1 MHYLLYCTVLC
12 CVVLYSIVLCMFTHL
27 VHPGVGYADGTEK
40 WRTGPSRLHCTKERT
55 QSSRALQICFCFS
68 KVWISKGSPQSH
80 MIQIGM
86 VVAVKAVQIQK
97 KVGQNWT
104 VFTNGSFYLNHPFFF
119 KGEVSD
125 NSDSD
130 DRARKSGSS
139 SCNSSSE
146 SENKCFI
153 GNIMGDDNDQACLY
167 SSPGVL
173 SSLQSIVESPQSMMN
188 AFDENFFSVFH

>member
-1 MHYLLYCTVLC
+1 
-12 CVVLYSIVLCMFTHL
+12 
-27 VHPGVGYADGTEK
+27 
-40 WRTGPSRLHCTKERT
+40 
-55 QSSRALQICFCFS
+55 
-68 KVWISKGSPQSH
+68 
-80 MIQIGM
+80 
-86 VVAVKAVQIQK
+86 
-97 KVGQNWT
+97 
-104 VFTNGSFYLNHPFFF
+104 LNQPFFF

-146 SENKCFI
+146 SKEEYYS
-153 GNIMGDDNDQACLY
+153 GNTKGDDDDQACLY

-188 AFDENFFSVFH
+188 AFDEIFFSVFH